1 MQRNETVTGHQTPPV
16 VDGVGNAALVG
27 VALAYILASLVSIG
41 LTTGSTPIPI
51 LWLANGVALTALLL
65 GGASAWPG
73 VALGAGIASAT
84 ILGMSGAVGPG
95 PAAVATMAFTAA
107 VTLEAR
113 ICHRLLTRHANGA
126 AFGAT
131 PLNAFR
137 FVCLVIGTAAF
148 TSLCVGLC
156 LSQLDTVSAFQASQM
171 ALFWWLANAA
181 GTLVLVPLVVSFAR
195 AHESPRLRDAWTE
208 TTAFA
213 VFAGLV
219 LWLLFFPPAGIQNFG
234 GVAALYWII
243 VPALWAGFRMGLREQ
258 ALLIAAMSITAI
270 TATMQGYGPFAVG
283 TATFYGPV
291 TLQAFILHL
300 AAGTLLLGAS
310 MRQTLRY
317 ARRLRQLNQDLE
329 GLVADRTSHLQR
341 SEQRLEL
348 AVSGTS
354 DGLWDWDLTNDA
366 LWCAPRFLEL
376 LGRTEPQEAETLHWQ
391 DLLPAD
397 DAGELLAG
405 FHEAIHGKRDFDF
418 ECRLRHSSGY
428 CPWFRIRAKVL
439 NDASGKPSR
448 VAGSIQNITD
458 HKNNEA
464 ALRDSAAQYQA
475 LFDNAAEAILV
486 FDADSNCY
494 VDCNG
499 KAETLLKL
507 SREDIVGRSP
517 ADISCPVQPNGRS
530 SMERVQSN
538 IRLALAGH
546 TPVLDWT
553 IHDSEGHAIDCEVR
567 LVRLPSST
575 RRLIRSSII
584 DVTQQHQQNRALTE
598 SEARYR
604 TLMEHAPEAIFV
616 VDVVSSLI
624 VDANDNA
631 SRLAGVDRGG
641 FSSRTLLD
649 LSPEQQ
655 VDGQNSATMLAQ
667 HTRDALTGMSPVFEW
682 LFRDAY
688 GNEVPC
694 EVRLARLPASGQQLV
709 RASVTDISNRKDA
722 ERALR
727 LSQQR
732 LALHLSQTPLAA
744 ITWDTQLR
752 VREWNP
758 AAERIFGVAREDA
771 IGHSA
776 TELGIELFNDDCGGL
791 ALEHPGDHREV
802 IHKTLEHAAADGSV
816 QMCEWFCS
824 ALIDDGGEPL
834 GIASFAQDVTD
845 RERALIALKESEE
858 RFRNLIEGSIEGICV
873 HRDWKPLFANQ
884 SFARMLGFDTP
895 DELIDNGSL
904 FELVPKYERERL
916 LGYLD
921 ARKAGSGAPDCYEFD
936 ARRPDGS
943 MVTLQVLVKMVN
955 WQDGPAVLSTA
966 IDVSDRKRAQL
977 ELQRNEQY
985 LRQIIDLVPHMIM
998 SRSAR
1003 GELLLA
1009 NRAVADAYGEK
1020 LKDIIGQRQVDL
1032 HPDPIEAGRMLKQD
1046 KEVLESGLPQYSRD
1060 ETFTD
1065 RGGSERMLE
1074 ATRIPFQPTD
1084 SDETA
1089 VLEVAI
1095 DVTARK
1101 RAEEELRTHLRE
1113 LEAVN
1118 RITTVGNQVDSLDA
1132 LLSSGLEVLLDFYRG
1147 DAAALYVSNGN
1158 GTLRLLAC
1166 RNAPESLFRELCQ
1179 HSAETLFDPV
1189 VAAQETLLIDEFAQ
1203 LQPKLA
1209 MLTGF
1214 SALAALP
1221 LAENRGNTGVV
1232 LLGRHKPRD
1241 FNPREV
1247 QGLRTITE
1255 QFAAH
1260 LQRLRTEDALRAS
1273 EERYRALYDE
1283 NPAMFFTVTEEGQIL
1298 SVNDFAA
1305 ESLGYAKN
1313 QLVGRN
1319 LATLYE
1325 EGQQSLCIEQLQVL
1339 LQDSDQVH
1347 RWESCLVHREGT
1359 EIWANITARV
1369 VNDDGHP
1376 TVLLVVEDST
1386 LAKSLSDKLRYHA
1399 SHDAL
1404 TGLMNRSEFHK
1415 QLHQALASCQRDQ
1428 SGHALCYLDLDQFK
1442 VINDT
1447 CGHFAGDELLCQIA
1461 GLLKEEIGTQDVVAR
1476 LGGDEFGVLLK
1487 NCSLD
1492 SARRVAEALRRSIA
1506 GQRFEWSGRSF
1517 NLSASIGLVPIT
1529 DGKLNA
1535 AEIMS
1540 RADTSCFEA
1549 KDDGRDRVRVFR
1561 EDDLVLANRHGE
1573 MQWVAEIHRA
1583 LDENRFILFFQ
1594 TIQPLDKSNTEGH
1607 HYELLVRMLDEDGN
1621 MVPPGLFLP
1630 AAERYSL
1637 SNRIDAWVVDAAFAW
1652 LEQHPEHVA
1661 ELESCSI
1668 NLSGLSVGNP
1678 QFLEYLVEKCR
1689 NSIIPPEKLCFEITE
1704 TAAISNLGLA
1714 TRFIRRLRQQGCRF
1728 ALDDFGSGLSSFA
1741 YLKNL
1746 PVDYLK
1752 IDGVFIRELASD
1764 AIDQAAVRSINEI
1777 GHVMGKKTIAE
1788 FVEDD
1793 IVIEKLKEIGVDYAQ
1808 GFGIAKPQPIDNLL
1822 NGSESARRQA

>member
-1 MQRNETVTGHQTPPV
+1 MQRNETTTGQPTPPV
-16 VDGVGNAALVG
+16 VDGVDNAALLG
-27 VALAYILASLVSIG
+27 VALAYLLATLVSTG
-41 LTTGSTPIPI
+41 LTIGPTPIPA

-65 GGASAWPG
+65 GGPSLWPG
-73 VALGAGIASAT
+73 VALGAGVAAAT
-84 ILGMSGAVGPG
+84 VLGTSGAVGPG
-95 PAAVATMAFTAA
+95 PAAAATMAFTAA
-107 VTLEAR
+107 VTLEVR
-113 ICHRLLTRHANGA
+113 LCHRLLARHANGA
-126 AFGAT
+126 AFSGT

-137 FVCLVIGTAAF
+137 FVYLVIGCAAI
-148 TSLCVGLC
+148 SSACVGLC
-156 LSQLDTVSAFQASQM
+156 LAQLESISPVQAAQM
-171 ALFWWLANAA
+171 ALCWWLANSA
-181 GTLVLVPLVVSFAR
+181 GTFITVPLIVACTR
-195 AHESPRLRDAWTE
+195 GDDSPRLREAWSE
-208 TTAFA
+208 LTALA
-213 VFAGLV
+213 VFAGVV
-219 LWLLFFPPAGIQNFG
+219 LWLLFFPPAGIQEFG

-243 VPALWAGFRMGLREQ
+243 VPALWAGLRMGLREQ
-258 ALLIAAMSITAI
+258 ALLIAAMSIAAVA
-270 TATMQGYGPFAVG
+270 ATLSGGGPFAVAY
-283 TATFYGPV
+283 TAFDSLLV
-291 TLQAFILHL
+291 LQAFILHL

-317 ARRLRQLNQDLE
+317 ARRLRKMNRDLE
-329 GLVADRTSHLQR
+329 QLVADRTSHLQR

-348 AVSGTS
+348 AVGGTS
-354 DGLWDWDLTNDA
+354 DGLWDWDLTNDD

-376 LGRTEPQEAETLHWQ
+376 LGRTGQQETENLHWQ
-391 DLLPAD
+391 DLLPSD

-405 FHEAIHGKRDFDF
+405 FHEAIHGLREFDF

-439 NDASGKPSR
+439 HDNSNKPVR

-458 HKNNEA
+458 HKNNES
-464 ALRDSAAQYQA
+464 ALRDSVAQYQA

-499 KAETLLKL
+499 KAEALLK
-507 SREDIVGRSP
+507 RTRDDIIGRSP
-517 ADISCPVQPNGRS
+517 GDISGPVQPDGQS
-530 SMERVQSN
+530 ATERVNSN

-546 TPVLDWT
+546 TPVLDWI
-553 IHDSEGHAIDCEVR
+553 IHDSEGNPIDCEVR

-584 DVTQQHQQNRALTE
+584 DVSQQHRQTRALTE

-616 VDVVSSLI
+616 VDVASGLI

-641 FSSRTLLD
+641 FSSKTLLD
-649 LSPEQQ
+649 LSQEHQA
-655 VDGQNSATMLAQ
+655 DGQSSATMLAQ
-667 HTRDALTGMSPVFEW
+667 HTRDALTGLSPVFEW

-709 RASVTDISNRKDA
+709 RASVTDISHRKDA

-758 AAERIFGVAREDA
+758 AAERIFGFAREDA

-776 TELGIELFNDDCGGL
+776 SELGIGLFDDNSGHVL
-791 ALEHPGDHREV
+791 MEHMDHSSDV
-802 IHKTLEHAAADGSV
+802 IHKTLAHTARDGVV
-816 QMCEWFCS
+816 QMCEWFCC
-824 ALIDDGGEPL
+824 ALIDETGEPL

-845 RERALIALKESEE
+845 REQALLALKESEE

-884 SFARMLGFDTP
+884 SFAGMLGFDTP
-895 DELIDNGSL
+895 EELIANGSL

-921 ARKAGSGAPDCYEFD
+921 ARKTGGGAPDCYEFD

-943 MVTLQVLVKMVN
+943 MVTLQVLVKMVI

-1009 NRAVADAYGEK
+1009 NSAVADAYGQD
-1020 LKDIIGQRQVDL
+1020 LQGIIGQRQVDL
-1032 HPDPIEAGRMLKQD
+1032 HPDPVEAGRMLKQD
-1046 KEVLESGLPQYSRD
+1046 KEVLESGQPQYSRD

-1065 RGGSERMLE
+1065 HGGNERMLE
-1074 ATRIPFQPTD
+1074 ATRIPFQPSD

-1118 RITTVGNQVDSLDA
+1118 RITTVGNQVDNLDA
-1132 LLSSGLEVLLDFYRG
+1132 LLSSGLDVLLDFYRG
-1147 DAAALYVSNGN
+1147 DSAALYVSNGN

-1166 RNAPESLFRELCQ
+1166 RNAPESLFRELCR
-1179 HSAETLFDPV
+1179 HSAATLFDPV
-1189 VAAQETLLIDEFAQ
+1189 IAAQEPVLIDEFAHSH
-1203 LQPKLA
+1203 PKLA

-1214 SALAALP
+1214 SAVASLP

-1232 LLGRHKPRD
+1232 LLGRHKQRD

-1283 NPAMFFTVTEEGQIL
+1283 NPAMFFTVTAEGQIL

-1305 ESLGYAKN
+1305 ESLGYTKTH
-1313 QLVGRN
+1313 LVGLN

-1347 RWESCLVHREGT
+1347 RWESCLIHREGK

-1369 VNDDGHP
+1369 VNDEGEP

-1506 GQRFEWSGRSF
+1506 EQRFEWSGKSF

-1583 LDENRFILFFQ
+1583 LDENRFVLYFQ
-1594 TIQPLDKSNTEGH
+1594 TIQPLDEANTEGY
-1607 HYELLVRMLDEDGN
+1607 HYELLVRMLDENGN

-1652 LEQHPEHVA
+1652 LEQHPAHV
-1661 ELESCSI
+1661 EVLESCSI
-1668 NLSGLSVGNP
+1668 NLSGLTVGNP
-1678 QFLEYLVEKCR
+1678 QFLEFLVEKCR
-1689 NSIIPPEKLCFEITE
+1689 NSAIPAEKLCFEITE

-1808 GFGIAKPQPIDNLL
+1808 GFGIAKPQPLDNLL
-1822 NGSESARRQA
+1822 NVPENERRQA

>member
-1 MQRNETVTGHQTPPV
+1 MQRKDTVTGQPTPPV
-16 VDGVGNAALVG
+16 VDGVDIAALLG
-27 VALAYILASLVSIG
+27 VALAYLLATLVSTG
-41 LTTGSTPIPI
+41 LTTGSPPIPA

-65 GGASAWPG
+65 GGSALWPG
-73 VALGAGIASAT
+73 IALGAGVAAAT
-84 ILGMSGAVGPG
+84 VLGTSGAVGPG
-95 PAAVATMAFTAA
+95 PAAAATMAFTVA
-107 VTLEAR
+107 VTFEAR
-113 ICHRLLTRHANGA
+113 LCHRFLARHANGA
-126 AFGAT
+126 AFSGT

-137 FVCLVIGTAAF
+137 FVYLVIGCAAI
-148 TSLCVGLC
+148 SSACVGFC
-156 LSQLDTVSAFQASQM
+156 LAQVETISGAQAAQM
-171 ALFWWLANAA
+171 ALCWWLANAA
-181 GTLVLVPLVVSFAR
+181 GTFIIVPLVIAFAR
-195 AHESPRLRDAWTE
+195 AQDSPRLHEAWSE
-208 TTAFA
+208 VTALA
-213 VFAGLV
+213 VFAGAII
-219 LWLLFFPPAGIQNFG
+219 WLLFFPPVAIQDFG

-258 ALLIAAMSITAI
+258 ALLMAAMSVAAV
-270 TATMQGYGPFAVG
+270 TATLRGGGPF
-283 TATFYGPV
+283 TAAYTGV
-291 TLQAFILHL
+291 DSLLALQAFILHL

-317 ARRLRQLNQDLE
+317 ARRLRKLNRDLE
-329 GLVADRTSHLQR
+329 QLVADRTSHLQR

-354 DGLWDWDLTNDA
+354 DGLWDWDLTTDD

-376 LGRTEPQEAETLHWQ
+376 LGKPEQHEPETLHWQ

-405 FHEAIHGKRDFDF
+405 FHEAIHGLREFDF

-428 CPWFRIRAKVL
+428 CPWFRVRAKVL
-439 NDASGKPSR
+439 HDDGNKPVR

-458 HKNNEA
+458 HKNNES
-464 ALRDSAAQYQA
+464 ALRDSVAQYQA

-499 KAETLLKL
+499 RAETLLK
-507 SREDIVGRSP
+507 RTRDDIIGSSP
-517 ADISCPVQPNGRS
+517 NDISGPVQPDGQS
-530 SMERVQSN
+530 AAERVNSN

-546 TPVLDWT
+546 NPILNWI
-553 IHDSEGHAIDCEVR
+553 IHDSEGNSIDCEVR

-584 DVTQQHQQNRALTE
+584 DVTQQHQQTRALTE

-616 VDVVSSLI
+616 IDVVSGLI

-631 SRLAGVDRGG
+631 SKLAGVDRGG
-641 FSSRTLLD
+641 FSSKTLLD
-649 LSPEQQ
+649 LSQENQA
-655 VDGQNSATMLAQ
+655 DGQSSATMLAQ
-667 HTRDALTGMSPVFEW
+667 HTRDALTGLSPVFDW

-688 GNEVPC
+688 GNQVPC

-709 RASVTDISNRKDA
+709 RASVTDISHRKDA

-732 LALHLSQTPLAA
+732 LALHLTQTPLAA

-758 AAERIFGVAREDA
+758 AAERIFGFTREDA

-776 TELGIELFNDDCGGL
+776 SELGFSLFEDNSARDLMERSDYSND
-791 ALEHPGDHREV
+791 V
-802 IHKTLEHAAADGSV
+802 IHKTLAHAGADGTA
-816 QMCEWFCS
+816 QICEWFCC
-824 ALIDDGGEPL
+824 ALIDETGEPL

-845 RERALIALKESEE
+845 REQALLALKESEE

-884 SFARMLGFDTP
+884 SFATMLGFETP
-895 DELIDNGSL
+895 DELTAHGSL
-904 FELVPKYERERL
+904 FDLVPKYERERL

-921 ARKAGSGAPDCYEFD
+921 ARKTGGGAPNCYEFD
-936 ARRPDGS
+936 ARRPDGTV
-943 MVTLQVLVKMVN
+943 VTLQVLVKMVS

-1009 NRAVADAYGEK
+1009 NSAVADAYGEE
-1020 LKDIIGQRQVDL
+1020 LKGIIGRRQVDL
-1032 HPDPIEAGRMLKQD
+1032 HPDPVEAGRMLKQD
-1046 KEVLESGLPQYSRD
+1046 KEVLESGQPQYSRD

-1065 RGGSERMLE
+1065 HDGNERMLE
-1074 ATRIPFQPTD
+1074 ATRIPFHPSD
-1084 SDETA
+1084 SDDTA

-1113 LEAVN
+1113 LEAIN

-1132 LLSSGLEVLLDFYRG
+1132 LLSSGLDVLLDFYRG
-1147 DAAALYVSNGN
+1147 DAAALYVSNGS
-1158 GTLRLLAC
+1158 GALRLLAC
-1166 RNAPESLFRELCQ
+1166 RNAPESLFRELCH
-1179 HSAETLFDPV
+1179 HSAATLLDPV
-1189 VAAQETLLIDEFAQ
+1189 IAAQQPVLIDEFAHSHPQ
-1203 LQPKLA
+1203 LA

-1214 SALAALP
+1214 SAVASLP

-1232 LLGRHKPRD
+1232 LLGRHKQRE
-1241 FNPREV
+1241 FNPREF
-1247 QGLRTITE
+1247 QGLRSITE

-1283 NPAMFFTVTEEGQIL
+1283 NPAMFFTVTGEGQIL

-1305 ESLGYAKN
+1305 ESLGYTKSH
-1313 QLVGRN
+1313 LVGLN

-1347 RWESCLVHREGT
+1347 RWESCLIHREGK

-1369 VNDDGHP
+1369 VNDDGEP
-1376 TVLLVVEDST
+1376 TVMLVVEDST

-1428 SGHALCYLDLDQFK
+1428 SGHALCYIDLDQFK

-1461 GLLKEEIGTQDVVAR
+1461 GLLKEEIGTQDIVAR

-1506 GQRFEWSGRSF
+1506 GQRFEWSGKSF

-1583 LDENRFILFFQ
+1583 LDENRFVLYFQ
-1594 TIQPLDKSNTEGH
+1594 TIQPLDQANTEGY

-1630 AAERYSL
+1630 AA
-1637 SNRIDAWVVDAAFAW
+1637 
-1652 LEQHPEHVA
+1652 
-1661 ELESCSI
+1661 
-1668 NLSGLSVGNP
+1668 
-1678 QFLEYLVEKCR
+1678 
-1689 NSIIPPEKLCFEITE
+1689 
-1704 TAAISNLGLA
+1704 
-1714 TRFIRRLRQQGCRF
+1714 
-1728 ALDDFGSGLSSFA
+1728 
-1741 YLKNL
+1741 
-1746 PVDYLK
+1746 
-1752 IDGVFIRELASD
+1752 
-1764 AIDQAAVRSINEI
+1764 
-1777 GHVMGKKTIAE
+1777 
-1788 FVEDD
+1788 
-1793 IVIEKLKEIGVDYAQ
+1793 
-1808 GFGIAKPQPIDNLL
+1808 
-1822 NGSESARRQA
+1822 

>member
-1 MQRNETVTGHQTPPV
+1 MQEQDTDTGYSAAPVARNAKSGAV
-16 VDGVGNAALVG
+16 LG
-27 VALAYILASLVSIG
+27 VALAYLFAALASSSLVLG
-41 LTTGSTPIPI
+41 TGPVPI
-51 LWLANGVALTALLL
+51 LWLANGVAVTALLL
-65 GGASAWPG
+65 GGPSLWPG
-73 VALGAGIASAT
+73 VALGAGLSAA
-84 ILGMSGAVGPG
+84 IFLSMSGAAGPG
-95 PAAVATMAFTAA
+95 VAAVATLLLTVS
-107 VTLEAR
+107 VTVEAR
-113 ICHRLLTRHANGA
+113 LCRRLLSRHAKGVS
-126 AFGAT
+126 FPST
-131 PLNAFR
+131 PLDAFR
-137 FVCLVIGTAAF
+137 FLYLVLGCAAISSACIGVCLALAGMISMPEAAR
-148 TSLCVGLC
+148 L
-156 LSQLDTVSAFQASQM
+156 AFC
-171 ALFWWLANAA
+171 WWLANAA
-181 GTLVLVPLVVSFAR
+181 GTFLVTPLVLAFAR
-195 AHESPRLRDAWTE
+195 RHESPTLRDTWSE
-208 TTAFA
+208 TTAL
-213 VFAGLV
+213 VLFAGLV
-219 LWLLFFPPAGIQNFG
+219 LWLLFFPPTGFEELG
-234 GVAALYWII
+234 GAAVLYWII
-243 VPALWAGFRMGLREQ
+243 VPALWAGFRMGLKQ
-258 ALLIAAMSITAI
+258 QTSLVLAMSIAAAA
-270 TATMQGYGPFAVG
+270 ATRLGTGPFAG
-283 TATFYGPV
+283 AATSIDSLIAV
-291 TLQAFILHL
+291 QAFVLHL
-300 AAGTLLLGAS
+300 AAGSLLLGAS

-317 ARRLRQLNQDLE
+317 ARRLKKLNQDLE
-329 GLVADRTSHLQR
+329 QRVDDRTAHLQR

-348 AVSGTS
+348 AVGGTS
-354 DGLWDWDLTNDA
+354 DGLWDWDLKSDD

-376 LGRTEPQEAETLHWQ
+376 VGQTQEDGQKQLHWQ

-397 DAGELLAG
+397 DAGEMLAG
-405 FHEAIHGKRDFDF
+405 FHEAIHGLREFDF
-418 ECRLRHSSGY
+418 ECRLRHGSGE

-439 NDASGKPSR
+439 RDEAGKPVR
-448 VAGSIQNITD
+448 VAGSIQDITAI
-458 HKNNEA
+458 KANEA
-464 ALRDSAAQYQA
+464 ALRDSAAQYRA

-486 FDADSNCY
+486 LDADTGYY

-499 KAETLLKL
+499 KAEKLLKRGRDEIIGL
-507 SREDIVGRSP
+507 SPGE
-517 ADISCPVQPNGRS
+517 ISAAVQPDGHTSADRVRS
-530 SMERVQSN
+530 NV
-538 IRLALAGH
+538 RLALAGH
-546 TPVLDWT
+546 TPVSEWV
-553 IHDSEGHAIDCEVR
+553 IHDSEGNRIDCEVR
-567 LVRLPSST
+567 LVRLPSSE
-575 RRLIRSSII
+575 RRLIRASII
-584 DVTQQHQQNRALTE
+584 DVSMQHKQTQALTE

-616 VDVVSSLI
+616 VDAESGLI

-631 SRLAGVDRGG
+631 TRLAGVGRDG
-641 FSSRTLLD
+641 FAGQSMLD
-649 LSPEQQ
+649 FSPEKQT
-655 VDGQNSATMLAQ
+655 DGRTSAEILAQ
-667 HTRDALTGMSPVFEW
+667 HNRDTLTGLSPVFEW
-682 LFRDAY
+682 LFRDVY
-688 GNEVPC
+688 CNEVPC
-694 EVRLARLPASGQQLV
+694 EVRLARLPASGQQLI
-709 RASVTDISNRKDA
+709 RASVTDISARKEA

-727 LSQQR
+727 LSQRR
-732 LALHLSQTPLAA
+732 LSLHLSQTPLAA

-758 AAERIFGVAREDA
+758 AAENMFGLTRREAIGQSAHELGMDLFDDDA
-771 IGHSA
+771 IPLVSDRSDA
-776 TELGIELFNDDCGGL
+776 AQAVL
-791 ALEHPGDHREV
+791 
-802 IHKTLEHAAADGSV
+802 HKTTEHHRPDGST
-816 QMCEWFCS
+816 QMCEWFCC
-824 ALIDDGGEPL
+824 ALIDESGEPL

-845 RERALIALKESEE
+845 REQALIALKGSEE
-858 RFRNLIEGSIEGICV
+858 RFRHLIEGSIEGICV

-884 SFARMLGFDTP
+884 SFAQMLGFDSP
-895 DELIDNGSL
+895 EALLSHGSL
-904 FELVPKYERERL
+904 FDLVPKYERERL
-916 LGYLD
+916 RGYLD
-921 ARKAGSGAPDCYEFD
+921 ARKTGGGAPDCYEFD
-936 ARRPDGS
+936 ASRADGS

-977 ELQRNEQY
+977 ELQRNEKY

-998 SRSAR
+998 SRSSH

-1009 NRAVADAYGEK
+1009 NRAVADAYGAE
-1020 LKDIIGQRQVDL
+1020 LRDIIGQRQVEL
-1032 HPDPIEAGRMLKQD
+1032 HPDPVEAGRMLKQD
-1046 KEVLESGLPQYSRD
+1046 KQVLGSGEPQYSRD

-1065 RGGSERMLE
+1065 HSGRERILE

-1095 DVTARK
+1095 DVTDKK

-1118 RITTVGNQVDSLDA
+1118 RITAIGNQVDTLDA
-1132 LLSSGLEVLLDFYRG
+1132 LLSSGLDILLDFYRG
-1147 DAAALYVSNGN
+1147 DSAALYVGDGSG
-1158 GTLRLLAC
+1158 GLRLLAC
-1166 RNAPESLFRELCQ
+1166 RHAPENLFRELCEN
-1179 HSAETLFDPV
+1179 SRKLLFDPV
-1189 VAAQETLLIDEFAQ
+1189 IESQDPAIIDEFAN
-1203 LQPKLA
+1203 LYPKLA

-1214 SALAALP
+1214 TAVALLP
-1221 LAENRGNTGVV
+1221 LEEKRGNTGIV
-1232 LLGRHKPRD
+1232 LLGRQKYRD
-1241 FNPREV
+1241 FNRREAR
-1247 QGLRTITE
+1247 GLRMITK

-1260 LQRLRTEDALRAS
+1260 IQRLRTEDALRAS
-1273 EERYRALYDE
+1273 EERYRALYDD
-1283 NPAMFFTVTEEGQIL
+1283 NPAMFFTVTGEGRIL

-1305 ESLGYAKN
+1305 ASLGYTKDH
-1313 QLVGRN
+1313 LVGLN

-1325 EGQQSLCIEQLQVL
+1325 EGQKSLCIEQLQVL
-1339 LQDSDQVH
+1339 LQESDQVH
-1347 RWESCLVHREGT
+1347 RWESCLIHREGK
-1359 EIWANITARV
+1359 EIWAHITAKV
-1369 VNDDGHP
+1369 VDDDGEP

-1386 LAKSLSDKLRYHA
+1386 VAKSLSDKLRYHA

-1415 QLHQALASCQRDQ
+1415 QLHQALAACQRDQ
-1428 SGHALCYLDLDQFK
+1428 SSHALCYLDLDQFK

-1447 CGHFAGDELLCQIA
+1447 CGHFAGDEVLCQIA
-1461 GLLKEEIGTQDVVAR
+1461 ALLEDEIGKQDVVAR
-1476 LGGDEFGVLLK
+1476 LGGDEFGVLLR

-1492 SARRVAEALRRSIA
+1492 SARRVAEALRRSIS
-1506 GQRFEWSGRSF
+1506 GQRFEWSGKSF

-1529 DGKLNA
+1529 DGNLNS

-1583 LDENRFILFFQ
+1583 LDENRFMLYYQ
-1594 TIQPLDKSNTEGH
+1594 SIQPLDKSIQEGH

-1637 SNRIDAWVVDAAFAW
+1637 SNRIDAWVVDAAFEW
-1652 LEQHPEHVA
+1652 LEQNPAHVDN
-1661 ELESCSI
+1661 LESCSI

-1689 NSIIPPEKLCFEITE
+1689 NSHIPPEKLCFEITE

-1793 IVIEKLKEIGVDYAQ
+1793 IVIQKLREIGVDYAQ
-1808 GFGIAKPQPIDNLL
+1808 GFGIAKPQPIATMVGDND
-1822 NGSESARRQA
+1822 ARRRQA